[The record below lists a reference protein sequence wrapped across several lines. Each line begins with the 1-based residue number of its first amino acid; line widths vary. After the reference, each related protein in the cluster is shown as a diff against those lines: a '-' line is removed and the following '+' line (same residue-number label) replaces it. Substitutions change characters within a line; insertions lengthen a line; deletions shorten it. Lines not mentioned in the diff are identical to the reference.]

1 MFDKLYEFILS
12 FIKYL
17 SFSRHKKLSDLE
29 DNLEDNVEI
38 NLKYDEIYNIE
49 NPFIM

>member
-1 MFDKLYEFILS
+1 MLDKFYELIMSL
-12 FIKYL
+12 IKYF
-17 SFSRHKKLSDLE
+17 SFSRHQKLSDLE
-29 DNLEDNVEI
+29 DHLEDNVEI